1 MKHKEKGVDRVATEK
16 MMLQAHIA
24 SLIKYEELLVDLCE
38 QYFNKAEQLQKEI
51 AQYKARLGDLSE
63 SEGIS

>member
-51 AQYKARLGDLSE
+51 AQYKAQLGDLSE
-63 SEGIS
+63 SEVTS